1 MQRTHILAE
10 QFTTGD
16 VARALGVTDEG
27 VRYLEREAY
36 LHAARTVGGWRLF
49 QKGDVLRLAE
59 RRTEARLR
67 SVKRLRPKKF
77 GPRGGPRQLSLFS
90 PTLRIVARAPTLEK
104 GQVDRMRLRR
114 KRSGS
119 DNGGY
124 GNRKATVSCRR

>member
-1 MQRTHILAE
+1 MSAHILAE

-77 GPRGGPRQLSLFS
+77 GRRGGPRQLSLFA
-90 PTLRIVARAPTLEK
+90 PRLRIVGRAPTLGK
-104 GQVDRMRLRR
+104 GQVDRARSRR

-119 DNGGY
+119 DNGRDANQRG
-124 GNRKATVSCRR
+124 R

>member
-1 MQRTHILAE
+1 MSAHILAE

-27 VRYLEREAY
+27 VRYLEREDY

-49 QKGDVLRLAE
+49 QKGDVLRLAD

-67 SVKRLRPKKF
+67 NVKRLRPRKF
-77 GPRGGPRQLSLFS
+77 GPRGGPRQLSFFG
-90 PTLRIVARAPTLEK
+90 PQLRIVGRAPALGK
-104 GQVDRMRLRR
+104 GQVDRVRTHR

-119 DNGGY
+119 DNGRDENQRG
-124 GNRKATVSCRR
+124 R